1 MRPRLLIFDFDGTLG
16 DTRQNI
22 IFTFRAT
29 MERLGLEMR
38 SEEVCA
44 STIGLTLLD
53 GFKAMYADMD
63 DAMAQRAVDT
73 YREIFEE
80 NYYSLIPPLFPNV
93 ATTLERLHN
102 AGYRMSIASS
112 RATQSLN
119 IFLREMGIAHYFEY
133 VVGSDSVTCHKP
145 QPEPVNIT
153 LDALDVLYTDALVIG
168 DMPVD
173 VLMAHNAV
181 VKVCAVTYGNA
192 TREELERIYPTYIID
207 DFAELLN
214 ILEV

>member
-1 MRPRLLIFDFDGTLG
+1 
-16 DTRQNI
+16 
-22 IFTFRAT
+22 
-29 MERLGLEMR
+29 
-38 SEEVCA
+38 
-44 STIGLTLLD
+44 
-53 GFKAMYADMD
+53 MYADMD

-192 TREELERIYPTYIID
+192 TREELERVYPTYIID